1 MSTAR
6 VPWETAFAPGFR
18 GITVVLVE
26 GVPVILTPSGVRPT
40 TVAVTSGTVDPL
52 FWPGTG
58 ALAITRPDSGTL
70 DPVFDALDAD
80 AEWTIHEETQPVDG
94 TALVEPLRFDLF
106 DADGEITEL
115 LSSRDAIFARAL
127 ASDIAATGDVPL
139 DSVVGV
145 PSGGGYL
152 HIGRECVGYTA
163 LSGGSAVTSGTG
175 AGRGLFG
182 SRARAHVA
190 GTGTRR
196 PLVTVGAY
204 PRSWN
209 GRMASVW
216 LCALSSDGAT
226 LTDPTLVYLGVLG
239 AGAQLT
245 SGLTRWQLVIDHAVG
260 RLDRKFNKTP
270 VSVLGFQHATGNNN
284 PCGLVWISDHTLGP
298 TIAGGWSPD
307 ATTLVRNL
315 DDYATTVLSH
325 GVRFGLTSDNRIR
338 ITATGTPGSAQEWGL
353 YGCWDVPQLRQNVT
367 ENLGENTGILP
378 ACVMHLDGDFHV
390 GVDADWD
397 RIPATIEWDIATPAT
412 GRASLALSA
421 KTDASGDEL
430 TFARIVARTSATQTL
445 TLQVVPAGESRGLPE
460 AAVRE
465 RLSRITKPTAASLAL
480 IADGETA
487 VGALMALT
495 VALDSLSGSTL
506 AVSAIAWEEIAR
518 VFAGIPLGAIPEA
531 RSYRFTGDE
540 DSLIEPLIHEARLR
554 GAALCVRRGLISVYR
569 PASFASTELTRAAIV
584 EEDLIADSSTEVVE
598 NIEPVATAMTFAL
611 PAEQSYTFRDTT
623 SADEYGEGKTIECD
637 ALKAADRTI
646 DVSALTLDLAGFAS
660 QLLGVLSQPQRI
672 IRITV
677 GPCFWHLDAG
687 DLVTLTHPE
696 IPDFAGSRGLD
707 AAVCQVMESRRSFNG
722 GKASTQLGLRLA
734 VDPDLAGYAPS
745 AFVSPGGIVG
755 AVVTADTAGAWGSNG
770 FCADV
775 DVAGNAVTNQPLQ
788 GFAVGDKVALSQSD
802 VDTVTVPDELFTIT
816 AITATTVTLD
826 GSPTAPMAA
835 AAGSRYGCLLRFAP
849 WTDSDVTD
857 RQRAYLFIGDHTTET
872 LGASGTPKRW
882 AA

>member
-6 VPWETAFAPGFR
+6 VPWETAFAPGFA
-18 GITVVLVE
+18 GVAVVLVE

-70 DPVFDALDAD
+70 DPVFDVLDAD
-80 AEWTIHEETQPVDG
+80 AEWAIHEETQPVDG

-106 DADGEITEL
+106 DVGGEITEL
-115 LSSRDAIFARAL
+115 LSNRDGVLARGL
-127 ASDIAATGDVPL
+127 AADIGETGDIPL
-139 DSVVGV
+139 DSILSV

-152 HIGRECVGYTA
+152 HIGREAVGYTA
-163 LSGGSAVTSGTG
+163 LSGNDAVTSGTG

-226 LTDPTLVYLGVLG
+226 LTDPTLVYLGILG
-239 AGAQLT
+239 AGAQLV
-245 SGLTRWQLVIDHAVG
+245 SKLTRWQLVIDHAVG
-260 RLDRKFNKTP
+260 RLSRSFDKAP
-270 VSVLGFQHATGNNN
+270 VKVFGIQHALETMSPLSLTWDG
-284 PCGLVWISDHTLGP
+284 VDHTLPP
-298 TIAGGWSPD
+298 TFRGGWSAD
-307 ATTLVRNL
+307 AVEFVRGL
-315 DDYATTVLSH
+315 DNYATGTLTA
-325 GVRFGLTSDNRIR
+325 GVRFGFTGGRVR
-338 ITATGTPGSAQEWGL
+338 MTATGPGGDVNWGL
-353 YGCWDVPQLRQNVT
+353 YACWTTPTLRLQT
-367 ENLGENTGILP
+367 SENLGENTELFP
-378 ACVMHLDGDFHV
+378 AAVMHLDGACTI
-390 GVDADWD
+390 ADPASWD
-397 RIPATIEWDIATPAT
+397 RIPATFTWEVTTPAT
-412 GRASLALSA
+412 GRANLALVA
-421 KTDASGDEL
+421 ETDHADEL
-430 TFARIVARTSATQTL
+430 FGRIVGRDGTTQTL
-445 TLQVVPAGESRGLPE
+445 SLQALVDAPPPGTTESIARE
-460 AAVRE
+460 AA
-465 RLSRITKPTAASLAL
+465 SRITTPTTASIGVEAS
-480 IADGETA
+480 GETA

-569 PASFASTELTRAAIV
+569 PASFASTELARAAIV

-696 IPDFAGSRGLD
+696 IPDFAGGRGLD

-745 AFVSPGGIVG
+745 AFVSPGGIAG
-755 AVVTADTAGAWGSNG
+755 AVVAADTAGAWGSNG

-775 DVAGNAVTNQPLQ
+775 DVAGGTVTNQPLR

-802 VDTVTVPDELFTIT
+802 VDTVTVPDELFTIV

-872 LGASGTPKRW
+872 LGASDTPKRW